1 MFVINDMEML
11 SRLGKFKILESI
23 LPECSISISAV
34 RLSEYSFM
42 VRKQIEQHLAISI
55 IQTKEDFHEWC
66 IKRPGN
72 LSVGD
77 ISSIYLSFINKQ
89 SSLVLSGE
97 DIFLK
102 AVATE
107 KKVICIQFDDFVLK
121 ILKDD
126 KMIELYKLIK
136 AA

>member
-42 VRKQIEQHLAISI
+42 VRKQIEQHSAISI
-55 IQTKEDFHEWC
+55 IQADENFHEWC
-66 IKRPGN
+66 IKRPNN

-77 ISSIYLSFINKQ
+77 ISSIYLFFINKR
-89 SSLVLSGE
+89 SSLVISSE
-97 DIFLK
+97 DLFLQ
-102 AVATE
+102 AVAIE
-107 KKVICIQFDDFVLK
+107 KKVICIQFDNFMLQ
-121 ILKDD
+121 ILKDE
-126 KMIELYKLIK
+126 KLIQLYKLIK